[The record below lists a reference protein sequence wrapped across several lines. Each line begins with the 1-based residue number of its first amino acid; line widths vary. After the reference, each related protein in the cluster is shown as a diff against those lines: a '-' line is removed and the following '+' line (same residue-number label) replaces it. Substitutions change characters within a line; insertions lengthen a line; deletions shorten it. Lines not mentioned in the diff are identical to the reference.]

1 MSDESRSAS
10 EPPPVNDA
18 RLPETEFTR
27 LVGCALP
34 IQQAPVGYPAADP
47 ALAAAVAA
55 AGAHGMLAAVRMAA
69 EELSRALDALNSR
82 TRAYGVNL
90 IQAILDQEAFE
101 VAAEKAPLVEL
112 YIGEPDPTLI
122 ERIHSGGALACRQV
136 ISADEARVAQ
146 EEGCDLL
153 VARSIEAGGRAKGG
167 VGMIPLLDSVLEAVD
182 LPVVAAG
189 GVGSGRG
196 VAAALAAGAAGVRL
210 GTRFLAAEEA
220 RTHPVYLDA
229 LLAARTEDTALTEAF
244 SVDGPP
250 SPHRVLRSALEA
262 ASVYDG
268 EVVGEMHIFGQRRQV
283 RRFSADNPADTATGR
298 IEAMALYAGESVGA
312 VREVQPAGEIVA
324 EVATEAGELL
334 RRLAAG

>member
-1 MSDESRSAS
+1 
-10 EPPPVNDA
+10 VNGS

-34 IQQAPVGYPAADP
+34 IQQAPIGYPAADP

-55 AGAHGMLAAVRMAA
+55 AGGHGMLAAVRMAA
-69 EELSRALDALNSR
+69 GELSEALDALNSQ

-90 IQAILDQEAFE
+90 IQAILDPDTFE

-112 YIGEPDPTLI
+112 YIGEPDPSLI
-122 ERIHSGGALACRQV
+122 ERIHSGGGLACRQV
-136 ISADEARVAQ
+136 ISAEEARAAQ
-146 EEGCDLL
+146 DEGCDVV

-167 VGMIPLLDSVLEAVD
+167 IGMIPLLDSVLEAVD
-182 LPVVAAG
+182 MPVVAAG
-189 GVGSGRG
+189 GIGSGRG
-196 VAAALAAGAAGVRL
+196 VAAALAAGAATVRL

-229 LLAARTEDTALTEAF
+229 LLAARAEDTALTEAF

-262 ASVYDG
+262 ASAYDG
-268 EVVGEMHIFGQRRQV
+268 DVVGEMHVFGKRRQV
-283 RRFSADNPADTATGR
+283 RRFSADNPADNATGR
-298 IEAMALYAGESVGA
+298 IKAMALYAGESVGS
-312 VREVQPAGEIVA
+312 VREVQPAGDIVA
-324 EVATEAGELL
+324 EVAAEASELL

>member
-1 MSDESRSAS
+1 MSGAS
-10 EPPPVNDA
+10 
-18 RLPETEFTR
+18 LPQTEFTR
-27 LVGCALP
+27 LVGCDLP
-34 IQQAPVGYPAADP
+34 IQQAPIGYPAADP

-69 EELSRALDALNSR
+69 AELSQALDALNSQ

-90 IQAILDQEAFE
+90 IQAILDPDAFE
-101 VAAEKAPLVEL
+101 VAVEKAPLVEL
-112 YIGEPDPTLI
+112 YIGEPDPGLI

-136 ISADEARVAQ
+136 ISADEARAA
-146 EEGCDLL
+146 EDEGCDLV

-167 VGMIPLLDSVLEAVD
+167 IGMLPLLDSVLEAVD
-182 LPVVAAG
+182 IPVVAAG

-196 VAAALAAGAAGVRL
+196 VAAALAAGASGVRL

-220 RTHPVYLDA
+220 RTHPVYREA
-229 LLAARTEDTALTEAF
+229 LLAARADDTALTEAF

-262 ASVYDG
+262 ASAYDG
-268 EVVGEMHIFGQRRQV
+268 EVVGEMHVFGERREV
-283 RRFSADNPADTATGR
+283 RRFSADNPADNATGQ

-312 VREVQPAGEIVA
+312 VRSV
-324 EVATEAGELL
+324 
-334 RRLAAG
+334 